1 MLAYVPIALWALVA
15 VVAILMIIFGDEKFQ
30 AIIMAFASLVA
41 LVVALVVDPQL
52 GVIAFIAEVLIV
64 CIPGL
69 VLLLWYKVA
78 GKMNTDRKIK
88 KGKNNLR
95 ALIGERC
102 LVVDDMSNI
111 HDKGLVK
118 HKGAVW
124 SARCVDKNDYIEA
137 GTIVVVKYIEGVK
150 LICSREK

>member
-1 MLAYVPIALWALVA
+1 MLAYVPVALWAIVA

-41 LVVALVVDPQL
+41 LVIALVVD
-52 GVIAFIAEVLIV
+52 GDIAIYAFIAEILVV

-69 VLLLWYKVA
+69 VLILWYNIA
-78 GKMNTDRKIK
+78 GKMNSDRKIK
-88 KGKNNLR
+88 KGRNNLQ

-102 LVVDDMSNI
+102 LVVEDMSNI
-111 HDKGLVK
+111 HGKGLVK

-137 GTIVVVKYIEGVK
+137 GTIVIVKYIEGVK
-150 LICSREK
+150 LICTREK

>member
-1 MLAYVPIALWALVA
+1 MLAYVPVALWAIIA

-30 AIIMAFASLVA
+30 AIIMAFSSLVA
-41 LVVALVVDPQL
+41 LVIALVVDGQ
-52 GVIAFIAEVLIV
+52 IAIYAFIAEIFIV

-69 VLLLWYKVA
+69 VLILWYKVA
-78 GKMNTDRKIK
+78 GKMNSDRKMK

-102 LVVDDMSNI
+102 LVVEDMSNI
-111 HDKGLVK
+111 HNKGLVK
-118 HKGAVW
+118 HNGAVW
-124 SARCVDKNDYIEA
+124 SARCVDKNDYVEA

>member
-1 MLAYVPIALWALVA
+1 MLVYVPVALWAIVA

-30 AIIMAFASLVA
+30 AIIMAFASIVA
-41 LVVALVVDPQL
+41 LVIALVVDVQMAL
-52 GVIAFIAEVLIV
+52 IAFIAEILVV

-69 VLLLWYKVA
+69 VLLLWYKIA
-78 GKMNTDRKIK
+78 GKMNSDRRIK
-88 KGKNNLR
+88 KGRNNLQ

-111 HDKGLVK
+111 HNKGLVK

-150 LICSREK
+150 LICAREK